1 MSSTQTVEG
10 SPAEHSV
17 SSAESNLADDAPW
30 KKIQKNTFTRWCNE
44 HLRCVD
50 REIEDLQFDLND
62 GLTLIAL
69 LEVLSHKKMFRRYH
83 TRPTFRQMRLDN
95 VSVALEF
102 LEQENIKLVSI
113 DSKAIVDGNMKLILG
128 LVWTLILHYSIS
140 SPLLGDGGQ
149 DKARKQ
155 TPELRLL
162 GWIQD
167 KVPELPITNFSQ
179 DWMNG
184 KALGALVDGL
194 APGLCPDWESWDE
207 VQRVDNAREAM
218 QQADEWLGVPQVIAP
233 EEIIDPRVDEQSIMT
248 YLSMF
253 PKAQLKPGAP
263 LKPKSVSKPK
273 ACRASGR
280 GLQPRG
286 LRVGQTADFKVDTS
300 RAGPGDLEVH
310 VTGPDGSEVPVQLED
325 ATDDMYALH
334 YHPTAHGHH
343 TIDITW
349 AGEHILKSPFKV
361 GVWPRA
367 GPQVVRAWGPG
378 LQGGVVGM
386 SADFVV
392 ESICAE
398 AGMLGFAIEGPSQAR
413 MECDDQEDGSCDVR
427 FWPTEPGD
435 YAVHVTCDEEEIQD
449 SPFMSHISPNRKK
462 SYPHKVKVFGPGV
475 SQTGFVLKCAIE
487 FTVDTRFAGDGSLG
501 LYAQNFDGEPVSVEV
516 VHKENGVYT
525 CSYTAMTEGKH
536 TISVSWGGVSVLGS
550 PFRVMPARVRIEPS
564 FNTSTKRSKRS
575 GILGDGNDQN
585 LAESIDSMDKLDLNV
600 TSPTKLP
607 SDASKV
613 KAYGPGL
620 KGGVI
625 GSLAELTIDTSSCG
639 SGQLCVTVDGPCPT
653 KMKCLDNEDG
663 TCTVTYLPTERGKHL
678 INILFQ
684 GIHIPGSPFQAD
696 VHMPFDHSK
705 VVVSGPG
712 LTKAKVGEPCVV
724 NIDCA
729 LAGVGELSAEAV
741 SESGHRAKTKVRENL
756 DGTYTV
762 VYVPLTA
769 GVYTLRLKYG
779 GKVLAN
785 FPSEVVVDPAV
796 YTSQVKVCGRKAE
809 GEDQNDLEEESKPA
823 KFFASGMGLVQGVTG
838 QNNSFSVRSRRNGA
852 GGLHIS
858 VEGPSDSMVSCI
870 EKQDGR
876 YDIQYVPSM
885 PGVYDINITSGG
897 KHILG
902 SPFRVPVKD
911 ALDIKDVKVSGSG
924 VEMEM
929 CPQSPQTFTIDCSK
943 SGEAP
948 EYVAVMTPSG
958 QMELVEVTNNGDGT
972 CSVAYSPSMEGAHS
986 LLVKYADEDECHFP
1000 VPFQVLPTKETNKLK
1015 VSGPGLES
1023 GLCAKVP
1030 QTFTIDSSSSGE
1042 APESV
1047 AVMTPSGKMEHVE
1060 VTDNGDGTYSVAYSP
1075 SMEGAHSLLVKYS
1088 DEDDFCSLSDF
1099 QVLPTNDSKKLKVS
1113 GPGLESGLCVKVPQ
1127 TFTID
1132 SSSSGDSPESVA
1144 VMTPS
1149 GKIAHVEVTDNGDGT
1164 YSVAYSPSMEGAH
1177 SLLVKYSD
1185 EEEFC
1190 SPFQFQVLPSDP
1202 SRKLSVSVP
1211 GLESG
1216 VCAQIPQTFTIDS
1229 KNGEVPE
1236 SVAVRTPSGKLERVE
1251 VTDNGDGTYSVAY
1264 SPAIEGAHSVMVKYA
1279 DEDDFCNVSDFQV
1292 LPTNDSK
1299 KLKVSGPG
1307 LESGLCAKVPQT
1319 FTIDSSSSGEAPES
1333 VAVMTPSGRLEH
1345 VEVTDNGDGTY
1356 SVAYSPS
1363 MEGDHSLLVK
1373 YADEDEFCSPFQFQ
1387 VLPKGP
1393 SRKLSIL
1400 LPGLESGVCAQI
1412 PQTFTID
1419 SKNGEVPES
1428 VAVRTPSGKM
1438 EHVEVTDNG
1447 DGTYSVAYSPSME
1460 GDHSLLV
1467 KYSDEDDF
1475 CSLSDFQVLPTN
1487 DSKKLKVSGP
1497 GLESRLCVKV
1507 PQTFTIDS
1515 SSSGDS
1521 PESVAV
1527 MTPSGK
1533 MELVEVTDNGDGT
1546 YSVAYSPSMEG
1557 DHSLLVK
1564 YSDEDEFCSPFQF
1577 QVLPSDP
1584 SRKLSVSVPGLES
1597 GVCAQIPQTFTIDSK
1612 NGEVPESVAVRT
1624 PSGEMERVEVTDN
1637 GDGTYSVAY
1646 SPSMEGAHSLLVKYS
1661 DEDEF
1666 CSPYNF
1672 HVMPADDAI
1681 SSKHSGD
1688 TESESRVSAKV
1699 PQNFTIGC
1707 SKTGDA
1713 PESVAMM
1720 MPNGKIEHVEVT
1732 DNGDG
1737 TYSVAYSPSME
1748 GAHSLLVKY
1757 ADEEEFCSPFQCHVL
1772 SCHDASKVQAS
1783 GPGLKSGLPASL
1795 PAKFVVDTTEAG
1807 KAELTVRI
1815 IDPDGRERRNII
1827 SSSRDGT
1834 YEVSYIP
1841 DKAGGYQVVIR
1852 YGGDE
1857 IPSSPYHVWVIAT
1870 GDADKCIVTGP
1881 GLGTVISAGEEIG
1894 FVVNTQSAGMG
1905 KVSCFV
1911 LTPDGTE
1918 VEADVIEKQDGTFE
1932 ICYSASQPGNYILS
1946 TGFGGECLFTR
1957 PFEVM
1962 APDNELNHGQVP
1974 KDSLQLTMMHGS
1986 YIPLRRGNP
1995 TGLMPFDIVMAFG
2008 FPESEI
2014 TGEVCMPSGSRAQ
2027 AEVVDNGDGT
2037 VSLMYDPTEEGLHQ
2051 MHITVNGSTILE
2063 SPLQF
2068 YVNNA
2073 SSSDLMAHGPGL
2085 IYGTSNELAAF
2096 TIFNKDLALGELDIA
2111 LEGPSKAEIR
2121 CLNNRDGTC
2130 TVTYLPTAA
2139 GDYSILVRHNDNHIP
2154 GSPFKARI
2162 TATGPSAATGSGESA
2177 CKSQVR
2183 LGTLADFTLDIS
2195 EEDISLL
2202 TASILNPS
2210 GLAVSCLLKRQP
2222 DSHIG
2227 ISFIPK
2233 EVGEHLVSVM
2243 KDGQHV
2249 ANSPIPL
2256 IITPLEI
2263 GDASRVKVFGP
2274 GLDKGRTCEM
2284 SDFVVDTRE
2293 AGYGGLTLAVEG
2305 PSNVTIQTE
2314 ELEDGTCG
2322 VSFQPTEPGAYT
2334 VSVKFAD
2341 EHVPGSPF
2349 RSEVTESGHVRE
2361 SITHYQGA
2369 ATITTVGNTCGINL
2383 KIPGLDPQQMSAQ
2396 VSSPSGALE
2405 EATLST
2411 TGNDI
2416 YTVCFVPSETGVHAV
2431 DVMYRS
2437 QPIPG
2442 SPFQYTV
2449 GRIEEGGPEKVK
2461 AWGLGLQ
2468 SAKASVPVD
2477 FSIWAREAGAGNLS
2491 VAVEGPSR
2499 AELVLEDRGDG
2510 SCGISYIA
2518 PEPGDYEVSV
2528 KFNNEHI
2535 QDSPYLVPVYVPVDK
2550 ALGQRDTGLQMTLPS
2565 GCGASSIW
2573 SSFMSDASKVAS
2585 SGPGL
2590 RKAFVGGRNA
2600 FSVDCS
2606 KAGTNLLLVGM
2617 HGPTIPC
2624 EEVSIK
2630 HLGNNHY
2637 EVSYMVKEKGSY
2649 VLAVKWG
2656 EQHIPGSPFL
2666 VVVP

>member
-140 SPLLGDGGQ
+140 SPLLEDGGQ

-218 QQADEWLGVPQVIAP
+218 QQADKWLGVPQVIAP

-310 VTGPDGSEVPVQLED
+310 VTGPDDSEVPVQLKD
-325 ATDDMYALH
+325 ATDDMYTLQ

-367 GPQVVRAWGPG
+367 GPQAVRAWGPG

-398 AGMLGFAIEGPSQAR
+398 AGML
-413 MECDDQEDGSCDVR
+413 
-427 FWPTEPGD
+427 EPGE

-449 SPFMSHISPNRKK
+449 SPFMSHISPSRKK

-475 SQTGFVLKCAIE
+475 SQTGFVLKYAIE

-525 CSYTAMTEGKH
+525 CSYTAVSEGKH
-536 TISVSWGGVSVLGS
+536 TISVSWGGVSVPGS

-575 GILGDGNDQN
+575 GILGDGNDKN
-585 LAESIDSMDKLDLNV
+585 LAESIDSINKLDLNV

-620 KGGVI
+620 EGGVI
-625 GSLAELTIDTSSCG
+625 GSLAELTIDTTSCG

-653 KMKCLDNEDG
+653 KMKCLDNKDG

-779 GKVLAN
+779 GKVLDN

-852 GGLHIS
+852 GGLDIS
-858 VEGPSDSMVSCI
+858 VEGPSDSMVSCT
-870 EKQDGR
+870 EKQDGH

-911 ALDIKDVKVSGSG
+911 ASDIKDVKVSGSG

-929 CPQSPQTFTIDCSK
+929 CLLSPQTFTIDCSK

-948 EYVAVMTPSG
+948 ESVAVMTPSG

-972 CSVAYSPSMEGAHS
+972 CSVAYSPSMEGAHC

-1000 VPFQVLPTKETNKLK
+1000 VPFQVLPTNDSKKLK

-1042 APESV
+1042 PPESV

-1075 SMEGAHSLLVKYS
+1075 SMEGDHSLLVKYA

-1132 SSSSGDSPESVA
+1132 SSSSGEPPESVA

-1149 GKIAHVEVTDNGDGT
+1149 GKMEHVEVTDNGDGT
-1164 YSVAYSPSMEGAH
+1164 YSVAYSPSMEGDH
-1177 SLLVKYSD
+1177 SLLVKYAD

-1202 SRKLSVSVP
+1202 NRKLSVSVP
-1211 GLESG
+1211 GLDSG

-1236 SVAVRTPSGKLERVE
+1236 SMAVRTPSGELERVE

-1299 KLKVSGPG
+1299 KLNVSGPG

-1319 FTIDSSSSGEAPES
+1319 FTIDSSSSGEPPES
-1333 VAVMTPSGRLEH
+1333 VAVMTPSGRLEL

-1387 VLPKGP
+1387 VLPKVP

-1400 LPGLESGVCAQI
+1400 LPGLDSGVCAQI

-1428 VAVRTPSGKM
+1428 VALRTPS
-1438 EHVEVTDNG
+1438 E
-1447 DGTYSVAYSPSME
+1447 
-1460 GDHSLLV
+1460 
-1467 KYSDEDDF
+1467 
-1475 CSLSDFQVLPTN
+1475 
-1487 DSKKLKVSGP
+1487 
-1497 GLESRLCVKV
+1497 
-1507 PQTFTIDS
+1507 
-1515 SSSGDS
+1515 
-1521 PESVAV
+1521 
-1527 MTPSGK
+1527 K

-1564 YSDEDEFCSPFQF
+1564 YADEDDFCSLSDLQVLPTNDSKKLKVSGPGLESGLCAKVPQTFTIDSSSSGEPPESVAVMTPSGKMELVKVTDNGDGTYSVAYSPSMEGGHSLLVKYSDEDEFCSPFQF

-1584 SRKLSVSVPGLES
+1584 NRKLSVSVPGLES

-1646 SPSMEGAHSLLVKYS
+1646 SPSMEGDHSLLVKYS

-1672 HVMPADDAI
+1672 HVKPATDAI

-1707 SKTGDA
+1707 SKTGGA

-1757 ADEEEFCSPFQCHVL
+1757 ADEEEFCSPFQCHLL

-1827 SSSRDGT
+1827 SISRDGT

-1857 IPSSPYHVWVIAT
+1857 IPSSPFHVWVIAT

-1881 GLGTVISAGEEIG
+1881 GLGTVISAGEEIS

-1962 APDNELNHGQVP
+1962 APDNELNPGQVT

-1986 YIPLRRGNP
+1986 YIPLRRGNL

-2096 TIFNKDLALGELDIA
+2096 TIYNKELALGELDIA

-2139 GDYSILVRHNDNHIP
+2139 GDYSILVRHNDSHIP

-2162 TATGPSAATGSGESA
+2162 TATGPSAATGSGESD

-2305 PSNVTIQTE
+2305 PSKVTIQTE

-2369 ATITTVGNTCGINL
+2369 STITSVGNTCGINL

-2431 DVMYRS
+2431 DVLYRS

-2449 GRIEEGGPEKVK
+2449 GLIEEGGPEKVK

-2477 FSIWAREAGAGNLS
+2477 FSVWAREAGTGNLS

-2535 QDSPYLVPVYVPVDK
+2535 QDSPYLVPVYVPADK
-2550 ALGQRDTGLQMTLPS
+2550 ALGQKDTGLQMTLPS

-2573 SSFMSDASKVAS
+2573 SSFLSDASKVAS